1 LFLWGDDATVVRHG
15 VRNRVV
21 FMTRPSLAARVAALE
36 EKVGNKTIQ
45 EQFREQAELIDQRF
59 LLVDQRLDGIA
70 TDVRV
75 LKTDVSALKTDVNA
89 LKKEMTIVREGVGI
103 ILKKL
108 G

>member
-1 LFLWGDDATVVRHG
+1 MFLRGDDATVVRHG

-21 FMTRPSLAARVAALE
+21 FMTRSSLAARVAALE

-70 TDVRV
+70 TDV
-75 LKTDVSALKTDVNA
+75 NA

-103 ILKKL
+103 ILTKL
-108 G
+108 GAN